1 MSLPQLFDTQTD
13 ATAAQGPTPHANQRS
28 HHAEGNRAPAL
39 SPAASAFVPPGGSS
53 TAGTAEGPQS
63 PSVGGVPAVGGATE
77 AASPAA
83 SPASAAAAGRGGG
96 GRGRGSSSLSREL
109 QGPHSS
115 QAGPKAHPKQGQ
127 GRSGG
132 RQHDSAV
139 LSGTVAALGDAVH
152 PTHGAER
159 PSAARQSQ
167 AGEGVLGSS
176 PGRRGVAANH
186 LLSFQ
191 SRRDSE
197 RLAGGSGRGS
207 GGGRGG
213 GASRGGR
220 GGGGLPR
227 RPAAK
232 PQPYDRNKF
241 LQANFRFLVSDAV
254 DVKRFAAD
262 PDLMLEWEDVVQVE
276 MLSDVPIRCPI
287 TLEDQPFS
295 PQITPCGHVFS
306 FPAIIGHLV
315 AHGGPELR
323 KSAPCPLCYTQIAA
337 RELRLVQVHSVTAPA
352 VGQSANFQLL
362 RRPRDSINPEAVPGG
377 IAVQPRDQQQD
388 GPGPDLA
395 CNRFSKFTLVA
406 GAAANALMVA
416 EAGRLAVRAAEV
428 TAEGGLEAAFEAPNI
443 YSAIDALAARARSA
457 AERRQR
463 LLLEGG
469 DAMAQDAVLTPEEL
483 GQQAAAAVKGATT
496 AALSAAT
503 LRREQ
508 QAAAAARDQ
517 QFPSLAAVAAAL
529 PSPPLQPPARPLPR
543 PVAVAAPAQPPHQA
557 AFSNEDE
564 TQVQQPA
571 GTAASTQ
578 AGRHGHARTAAVPI
592 AAATANQGGGGAEE
606 LSSSAR
612 SAGGL
617 LGSSPADGGGGKGGG
632 GDFFFFF
639 QAADGQWLFLCPLNL
654 RMLLA
659 RYGSYAACP
668 ATITAKVLEVEDV
681 TQDEA
686 SRRRMRV
693 LAHLPLTATFK
704 LCEIDLTGL
713 LPAEALAPF
722 KDELAQREKRR
733 AQRAKQDARRLKQ
746 ERSAA
751 AAAAAAAAATGLSA
765 AELLAMPLPSASL
778 AAAGPEADLLPD
790 EGTAASSAALAGEGG
805 GGGDAAAP
813 PPPHPGV
820 SFARMARDGFAA
832 TGPSL
837 GGPVAQAPPPELA
850 VAAAAALGPKGVWG
864 PQPVAAPSVP
874 LWGAAAAAAAAPD
887 APMAGPVSSSGRG
900 GKKKEKVVLFGGSQ
914 RKY

>member
-53 TAGTAEGPQS
+53 TAGAAEGGPQS
-63 PSVGGVPAVGGATE
+63 PSVGTATG
-77 AASPAA
+77 AASPVA
-83 SPASAAAAGRGGG
+83 AAAAGRGSG
-96 GRGRGSSSLSREL
+96 GRAGGSSKLSREL

-127 GRSGG
+127 ARSGG
-132 RQHDSAV
+132 RQHDSAA
-139 LSGTVAALGDAVH
+139 LSSTVAALGDAVH
-152 PTHGAER
+152 PTHVAER
-159 PSAARQSQ
+159 PAASRQPQ

-197 RLAGGSGRGS
+197 RLAGGGGRGS

-276 MLSDVPIRCPI
+276 MLSDVPVRCPI
-287 TLEDQPFS
+287 TLEDEPFS

-337 RELRLVQVHSVTAPA
+337 RELRLVQVHSVTAPV
-352 VGQSANFQLL
+352 VGQSATFQLL
-362 RRPRDSINPEAVPGG
+362 RRPRDSINPEAVSGG
-377 IAVQPRDQQQD
+377 TAVHLRDQQQD

-469 DAMAQDAVLTPEEL
+469 DAIAQDAVLTPEEL

-503 LRREQ
+503 VRREQ

-517 QFPSLAAVAAAL
+517 QFPSLATVAAAL

-543 PVAVAAPAQPPHQA
+543 PAAAAAPAQPPHLA
-557 AFSNEDE
+557 AFSEDE
-564 TQVQQPA
+564 MQVQQPA

-606 LSSSAR
+606 LSSSSR

-632 GDFFFFF
+632 ADFFFFF

-681 TQDEA
+681 TQDES

-713 LPAEALAPF
+713 LPSEALAPF

-790 EGTAASSAALAGEGG
+790 EGAAASSAALAGEGG

-837 GGPVAQAPPPELA
+837 GSPAAQAPPLELA
-850 VAAAAALGPKGVWG
+850 VAVAAAVGPKGVWG

-887 APMAGPVSSSGRG
+887 APMADPISSSGRG